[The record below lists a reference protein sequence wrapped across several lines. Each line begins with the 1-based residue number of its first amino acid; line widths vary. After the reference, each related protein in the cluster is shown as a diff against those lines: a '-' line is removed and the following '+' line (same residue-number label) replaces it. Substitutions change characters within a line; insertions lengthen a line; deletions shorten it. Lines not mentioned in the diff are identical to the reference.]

1 MLDHAMNRLQLRSA
15 ARRFYT
21 QDGTLIL
28 DVQDLIDWCL
38 NFYKKENQKSELED
52 PKHKFENSLKQASV
66 SFYSN
71 SAMSV
76 VQARRA
82 SVGDLKKNEPKEPE
96 KIVNDIKPKIQPSL
110 LDKVE
115 FSEIAQGPNKSKI
128 KKIVEI

>member
-52 PKHKFENSLKQASV
+52 PKQADRV
-66 SFYSN
+66 IYLQILISF
-71 SAMSV
+71 
-76 VQARRA
+76 
-82 SVGDLKKNEPKEPE
+82 
-96 KIVNDIKPKIQPSL
+96 
-110 LDKVE
+110 
-115 FSEIAQGPNKSKI
+115 KI
-128 KKIVEI
+128 KI